1 MFQLPVQPP
10 VAYFVQHFLYRGE
23 NQGEWGA
30 QLMGNVDEETQF
42 HFAHFFLSLFVHA
55 FHLQFRFHAFAQ
67 PEITEYKNGDGD
79 KSDDEQQDSP
89 PRFVPDRKHHD
100 FQFCGRF
107 IPFPVAVGGFYKE
120 MIGARRQ
127 VGVGHCAQAVGVVP
141 FFVEALQHIGE
152 CVVIA

>member
-120 MIGARRQ
+120 
-127 VGVGHCAQAVGVVP
+127 
-141 FFVEALQHIGE
+141 
-152 CVVIA
+152 